1 MRYPSPSWS
10 KGFSAQPDKLDKLG
24 QITFANP
31 PPSKIETLKTQG
43 KILTYEQLNLPQ
55 RQQAKA
61 LESATQRMMTHL
73 DQVMVLAKQIQKK
86 EEKAPARLHAV
97 TADKPISASDI
108 PIELLF
114 GHRLK
119 AIRKEFGYS
128 QEKVGELAGL
138 NSAST
143 VMNHY
148 EKGRHQPS
156 IQTIKCIADV
166 FSVPVAYFFA
176 ETDELAEKIRAYR

>member
-1 MRYPSPSWS
+1 MESDRLY
-10 KGFSAQPDKLDKLG
+10 KLDKRG
-24 QITFANP
+24 QLSIANP
-31 PPSKIETLKTQG
+31 SPSKIETLMAQG

-55 RQQAKA
+55 RQQAKL
-61 LESATQRMMTHL
+61 LESATQRMLTHL
-73 DQVMVLAKQIQKK
+73 DQVMVLAKQIQKTTVK
-86 EEKAPARLHAV
+86 VPAPLYVV
-97 TADKPISASDI
+97 TADRSISPPDI